1 MWEVI
6 QAGLAVLDGPRQT
19 QKVSN
24 MSNKC
29 GETMENYY
37 GTVVGVA
44 YVAKLF

>member
-1 MWEVI
+1 MWVVI
-6 QAGLAVLDGPRQT
+6 QAGLAVLDVLRQT

-37 GTVVGVA
+37 GTVVGGA
-44 YVAKLF
+44 YEAK